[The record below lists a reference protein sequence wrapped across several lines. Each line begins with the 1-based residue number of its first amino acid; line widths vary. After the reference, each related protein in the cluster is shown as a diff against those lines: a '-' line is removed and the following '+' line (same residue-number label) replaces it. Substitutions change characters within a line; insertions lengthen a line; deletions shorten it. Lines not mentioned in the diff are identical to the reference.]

1 MRPRSR
7 SAARPHP
14 SSREQRWQFTDFGDT
29 LMISIPPGTAT
40 IEMTGPLAAAVDLY
54 LHANRLDGP
63 TALIGDDNPSRL
75 YLVTGLDRTRL
86 AACYLE
92 TTGARI
98 HTGTHSIHIPP
109 AGPRRWCIR
118 EGTRDWVPPI
128 VALAAAARCASS
140 QALTRE
146 THAPARLT
154 REVSHV

>member
-1 MRPRSR
+1 
-7 SAARPHP
+7 
-14 SSREQRWQFTDFGDT
+14 
-29 LMISIPPGTAT
+29 MISIPPGTAT